1 MECVG
6 VVPPAEDLDRDYVR
20 VPKPKQRTRGAFKCP
35 SCGLSLQAVLKH
47 ELTTVQCECSRIFCV
62 RLPPKKGGGGRP
74 SSNHLAPLRSI
85 LKPKSAKAANEEDD
99 ARSCSS
105 SSRSVASSQFVVAS
119 ASSVS
124 SVHVASAPSVVSVDS
139 FDSSRLR
146 ECDRLSEA
154 SEVPSSADVSG
165 RGTPVQARWLD
176 PTTDVSTWLT
186 SLVSNLTAASDG
198 GRAPTIHEGH
208 FNAPER

>member
-6 VVPPAEDLDRDYVR
+6 VPPAEDLDRDYVR

-146 ECDRLSEA
+146 ECDRLHSALAPVQRGLARWGDELSSA
-154 SEVPSSADVSG
+154 AASTARLEQALSEVLAFTDADV
-165 RGTPVQARWLD
+165 RL
-176 PTTDVSTWLT
+176 
-186 SLVSNLTAASDG
+186 SL
-198 GRAPTIHEGH
+198 IHI
-208 FNAPER
+208 